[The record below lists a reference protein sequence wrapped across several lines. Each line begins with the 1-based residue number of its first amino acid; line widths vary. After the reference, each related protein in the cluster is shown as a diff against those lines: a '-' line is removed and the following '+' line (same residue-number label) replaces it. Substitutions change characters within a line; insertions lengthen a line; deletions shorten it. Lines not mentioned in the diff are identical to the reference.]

1 MCARAADKHLSL
13 AGVVQGNGIA
23 NYYSLTIPK
32 IDRELVVSVC
42 ILGVVILRYV
52 RKKSIMH

>member
-1 MCARAADKHLSL
+1 M
-13 AGVVQGNGIA
+13 VQGYRIA
-23 NYYSLTIPK
+23 NFYSLTIPK
-32 IDRELVVSVC
+32 IDSELVVSVC